1 MFRIGIRAEY
11 EAAHFLRTYEGPCSR
26 MHGHRYEVEA
36 VLRFESVDESG
47 LAYDFMEAD
56 RHLAALVSELDHRN
70 LNELDAFRELETTA
84 ENQARYLF
92 RELRV
97 RLGDYGP
104 HLESVRLWET
114 SRHWAEYSEP

>member
-11 EAAHFLRTYEGPCSR
+11 EAAHFLRAYEGPCSR
-26 MHGHRYEVEA
+26 MHGHRYEVEV

-56 RHLAALVSELDHRN
+56 RHLRALTAELDHQN
-70 LNELDAFRELETTA
+70 LNELEAFRELETTA

-92 RELRV
+92 RAMRV
-97 RLGDYGP
+97 RLGAYGRN
-104 HLESVRLWET
+104 LESVRLWET